1 MKLICINIVVL
12 FFGINQIFA
21 QSDSSA
27 YEVQRIII
35 NQLLAERSSRFGQYE
50 NSLDK
55 RTGIFGLKTKKD
67 MQFSNDILRQI
78 VLTDNDI
85 FSELKILLDYKD
97 LEKEQV
103 KIRAETVEGR
113 IGRYQTTIIGLQQ
126 ENEKLRTET
135 EKKNE
140 DYDKQ
145 SIYLLLLAISLF
157 ASIWYIFKLK
167 ILPKINITT
176 QKNA

>member
-145 SIYLLLLAISLF
+145 SIYLLFLAISLF